1 MGISAQ
7 EVKKL
12 RDRTGAGMMDCKK
25 ALQEA
30 DGDMDQAVEL
40 LRKQGIAKAE
50 KKSSRSANEGL
61 VTSYIHPGGRIGVL
75 LEINC
80 ETDFVAKTDDF
91 QQLANDVAMQIAAMS
106 PIAVQRE
113 DIDSPLI
120 EKERKLYKEQALD
133 EGKPEHIVEKIVDGR
148 IEKYFSEVVLLEQ
161 PFVKE
166 TDKSVQELIT
176 DAVATLGE
184 NISVN
189 RFVRY
194 ELGENSSEEE

>member
-12 RDRTGAGMMDCKK
+12 RDKTGAGMMDCKK

-30 DGDMDQAVEL
+30 DGDLDKATDI
-40 LRKQGIAKAE
+40 LRRQGIAKAE
-50 KKSSRSANEGL
+50 KKSGRTANEGQIA
-61 VTSYIHPGGRIGVL
+61 SYIHPGGRIGVM

-91 QQLANDVAMQIAAMS
+91 QNLANDVAMQIAAMS
-106 PIAVQRE
+106 PVAVDRE
-113 DIDSPLI
+113 DIDDALI
-120 EKERKLYKEQALD
+120 EKERTIYHEQAKD
-133 EGKPEHIVEKIVDGR
+133 EGKPEHIIEKIVDGR
-148 IEKYFSEVVLLEQ
+148 LEKYFAEVVLLEQ
-161 PFVKE
+161 PFVKD
-166 TDKSVQELIT
+166 TDKSIGQLIT
-176 DAVATLGE
+176 DAVAKLGE

-194 ELGENSSEEE
+194 ELGEDGEE